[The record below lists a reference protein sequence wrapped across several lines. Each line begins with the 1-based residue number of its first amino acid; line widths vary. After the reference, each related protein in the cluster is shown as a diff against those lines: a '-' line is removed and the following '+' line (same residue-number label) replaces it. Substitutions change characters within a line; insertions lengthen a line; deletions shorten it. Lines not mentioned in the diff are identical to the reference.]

1 MKNSNKKPNKL
12 TITLFVVAGLL
23 IVVLIGLLIVL
34 GAPKEEPV
42 ETVPPTTAPVVTEAP
57 TEEPTEAPTETVPVE
72 TEPVMLAYLAE
83 LYEKN
88 QDVAGWI
95 KIEDT
100 VIDYPVVYTPENQNK
115 YVYMNLDGQY
125 SYAGEIIM
133 DVRCT
138 IDPESTNVILHGH
151 NMKNG
156 SMFNSIMNYEKQEY
170 WEEHPIIR
178 YSTLYE
184 EREYMVIAAY
194 RDKIYWPE
202 IDNFKFY
209 EFSNPETEEEF
220 NEGMDYIMERAAYD
234 TGLTAE
240 FGDRLL
246 LLVTCAYHTD
256 NGRFIVVA
264 REVNKAATTP
274 AATEVVSNG

>member
-1 MKNSNKKPNKL
+1 MKKSNQKPNKL
-12 TITLFVVAGLL
+12 TVILIVIAVLLVALLAGLL
-23 IVVLIGLLIVL
+23 IYISSQ
-34 GAPKEEPV
+34 EEAPV
-42 ETVPPTTAPVVTEAP
+42 ETVPPTTAPVITEAP
-57 TEEPTEAPTETVPVE
+57 TEEPTEAPTETVPAE
-72 TEPVMLAYLAE
+72 TEAVMLDYMAE

-88 QDVAGWI
+88 QDVAGYV
-95 KIEDT
+95 KIAGT
-100 VIDYPVVYTPENQNK
+100 KIDNPVVYTPGNQNK
-115 YVYMNLDGQY
+115 YMYTSLDGVY

-138 IDPESTNVILHGH
+138 IEPESTNIILHGH
-151 NMKNG
+151 NMNNG
-156 SMFNSIMNYEKQEY
+156 TMFNNIMNYEQKEY
-170 WEEHPIIR
+170 WEEHPIIN

-202 IDNFKFY
+202 IDDFRFY
-209 EFSNPETEEEF
+209 EFTDPQTEEEF
-220 NEGMDYIMERAAYD
+220 NEGMEYMMSRAAYD
-234 TGLTAE
+234 TGITAE

-264 REVNKAATTP
+264 KEVTSAPEETTP
-274 AATEVVSNG
+274 AATNP